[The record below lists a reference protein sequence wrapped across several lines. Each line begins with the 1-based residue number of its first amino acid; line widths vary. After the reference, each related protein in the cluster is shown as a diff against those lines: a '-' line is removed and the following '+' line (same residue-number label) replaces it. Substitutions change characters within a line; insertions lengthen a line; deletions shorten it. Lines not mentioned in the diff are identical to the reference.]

1 MLRFEKKRFEKRLES
16 DKSVTQEERRGEE
29 KPIYIVGHPTKN
41 IGYKISHKITFSL
54 IIPNVVNKRHF
65 RLSGQNIPLL
75 LSVLR
80 SFIFRLI
87 MALKYR
93 DKFPKFPKL
102 ARHLW
107 AEKRKSSKYL
117 S

>member
-54 IIPNVVNKRHF
+54 VIPNVVNKRHF

-75 LSVLR
+75 LLSVLQ

-87 MALKYR
+87 MALKY
-93 DKFPKFPKL
+93 PKFPKL